1 MNFYKL
7 IKSNL
12 KLSIFFIPFSVL
24 LIDQIF
30 KYLIYVNLFIEF
42 RIIKIFPFLNLVP
55 VWNSGISFGMFDGS
69 GDLGRI
75 IFTILSLS
83 FGFIIPIY
91 TSNWSFLERIGSGLI
106 SGGAFGNAI
115 DRIIHG
121 RVVDFIDFHWNE
133 IHFPTFNFA
142 DTFISLGVAIIFFV
156 SLKKNN
162 LFG

>member
-55 VWNSGISFGMFDGS
+55 VWNSGISFGMFDQS
-69 GDLGRI
+69 GEFGRL
-75 IFTILSLS
+75 IFTLIGLGFGIL
-83 FGFIIPIY
+83 IPIFA
-91 TSNWSFLERIGSGLI
+91 SNWNNLERIGAGFI
-106 SGGAFGNAI
+106 SGGALGNAL

-121 RVVDFIDFHWNE
+121 RVIDFIDFHLYE

-142 DTFISLGVAIIFFV
+142 DTFISLGVFALLFV
-156 SLKKNN
+156 SFKKKD
-162 LFG
+162 

>member
-1 MNFYKL
+1 MKKN
-7 IKSNL
+7 
-12 KLSIFFIPFSVL
+12 VG
-24 LIDQIF
+24 IF
-30 KYLIYVNLFIEF
+30 KLFLILIMFIFLDYISKLWALENLFVKYQS
-42 RIIKIFPFLNLVP
+42 IKLTPFLSMTP

-121 RVVDFIDFHWNE
+121 RVIDFIDFHWNE

-156 SLKKNN
+156 SFKKEK
-162 LFG
+162 

>member
-1 MNFYKL
+1 MNFFNYLKNNFRFSCFYIPIFIL
-7 IKSNL
+7 I
-12 KLSIFFIPFSVL
+12 
-24 LIDQIF
+24 IDQIT
-30 KYLIYVNLFIEF
+30 KYFIYVSLFIE
-42 RIIKIFPFLNLVP
+42 IKVIQLLPFLNLIP
-55 VWNSGISFGMFDGS
+55 VWNSGISFGMFDES

-91 TSNWSFLERIGSGLI
+91 TSNWSILERIGSGLI

-121 RVVDFIDFHWNE
+121 RVIDFIDFHWNE

-156 SLKKNN
+156 NFKKEK
-162 LFG
+162 

>member
-1 MNFYKL
+1 MK
-7 IKSNL
+7 IQ
-12 KLSIFFIPFSVL
+12 L
-24 LIDQIF
+24 L
-30 KYLIYVNLFIEF
+30 
-42 RIIKIFPFLNLVP
+42 PFLNLIP

-83 FGFIIPIY
+83 FGLIIPIY

-121 RVVDFIDFHWNE
+121 RVIDFIDFHWNE

-156 SLKKNN
+156 SFKKEK
-162 LFG
+162 